1 MAPAHVRTYL
11 SRQGMTISRPRYS
24 RLFMD
29 SWFATAIP
37 ASIGL
42 VIVGLGLFMAYA

>member
-1 MAPAHVRTYL
+1 MA
-11 SRQGMTISRPRYS
+11 
-24 RLFMD
+24 

>member
-1 MAPAHVRTYL
+1 M
-11 SRQGMTISRPRYS
+11 G
-24 RLFMD
+24 

-42 VIVGLGLFMAYA
+42 AIVGFGLFMAYA

>member
-1 MAPAHVRTYL
+1 
-11 SRQGMTISRPRYS
+11 MTISQPHYRGC
-24 RLFMD
+24 FMD

>member
-1 MAPAHVRTYL
+1 MA
-11 SRQGMTISRPRYS
+11 
-24 RLFMD
+24 

-42 VIVGLGLFMAYA
+42 AIVGLGLFMAYA

>member
-1 MAPAHVRTYL
+1 M
-11 SRQGMTISRPRYS
+11 G
-24 RLFMD
+24 

-42 VIVGLGLFMAYA
+42 AIVATGLFLAYA

>member
-1 MAPAHVRTYL
+1 MAPAHTQAYL
-11 SRQGMTISRPRYS
+11 SRREMTISQPRYS

>member
-1 MAPAHVRTYL
+1 
-11 SRQGMTISRPRYS
+11 MTMSLLRY
-24 RLFMD
+24 RGCFMN

-42 VIVGLGLFMAYA
+42 AIVAAGLFMAYA